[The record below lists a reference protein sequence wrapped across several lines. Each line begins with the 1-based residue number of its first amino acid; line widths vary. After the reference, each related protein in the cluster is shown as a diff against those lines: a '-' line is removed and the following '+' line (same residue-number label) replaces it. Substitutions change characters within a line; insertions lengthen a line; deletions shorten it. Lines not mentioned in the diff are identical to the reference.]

1 MGGAEMKTYIQWCS
15 KIRGSCAIYGPDTLK
30 KPTAL
35 TVMTKEETIAFVKEY
50 MEVRKEQTI
59 DGDLDFRNKEDVWN
73 IAIEYVLFDIIPYL
87 YGEALE

>member
-15 KIRGSCAIYGPDTLK
+15 KIRGSCVIYGPDTLK
-30 KPTAL
+30 KPGAL

-50 MEVRKEQTI
+50 LEVRKEQTI
-59 DGDLDFRNKEDVWN
+59 DEDLDFRNKEDVWN

-87 YGEALE
+87 YGEALD